1 MNFLWPGFFYL
12 LGLIPVLV
20 GLYIWILRRRKR
32 FTVRYSSLSL
42 VRAANPERSRWKR
55 HIPFALFLLALA
67 GLVLTLVRPVAV
79 VSLPVDK
86 RTIIMAIDVSL
97 SMCAIDIPPNR
108 LEAAKAAAHAFI
120 EQQNANTEIGVVAF
134 AGFAAVLQP
143 PTSDRELLFEAVERL
158 QPARRTA
165 IGSGILKSID
175 TLAEFD
181 ENIPPSAFSPEP
193 VSPLA
198 PIPEGAYNPAIIVV
212 LTDGVSNVGPNPLDA
227 AQQALERGLRV
238 YTIGYGTESND
249 SPFNCNPDDPN
260 SQPFQFRG
268 GNFGGGGGN
277 PGGFRRGIDE
287 VTLQEV
293 ADLTGGAYFA
303 AESATE
309 LQDVF
314 QKLPT
319 ETITKTETTELSVFF
334 AAFAALLLVL
344 AMILS
349 MMWSP
354 SSVE

>member
-12 LGLIPVLV
+12 FGLIPILV
-20 GLYIWILRRRKR
+20 GFYIWILRRRKR
-32 FTVRYSSLSL
+32 FTVRYPSLSL

-55 HIPFALFLLALA
+55 HIPFVLFLLTLTGLILA
-67 GLVLTLVRPVAV
+67 LVRPVSV
-79 VSLPVDK
+79 VTLPTDK

-108 LEAAKAAAHAFI
+108 LEAAKAAARTFI
-120 EQQNANTEIGVVAF
+120 EQQSAGTEIGIVAF

-143 PTSDRELLFEAVERL
+143 PTSDRELLFKAVELL

-175 TLAEFD
+175 ALAEFD
-181 ENIPPSAFSPEP
+181 ENIPPSTFGPSAS
-193 VSPLA
+193 SPLA
-198 PIPEGAYNPAIIVV
+198 PFQPGAYHPAIIVV
-212 LTDGVSNVGPNPLDA
+212 LTDGVSNIGPHPLDA

-249 SPFNCNPDDPN
+249 SPFNCNPDNPN
-260 SQPFQFRG
+260 SQPFRFGG

-287 VTLQEV
+287 ETLQEV

-314 QKLPT
+314 QNLPT
-319 ETITKTETTELSVFF
+319 ETITKTELTELSVFF
-334 AAFAALLLVL
+334 TAIAALMFFL
-344 AMILS
+344 AMLLS
-349 MMWSP
+349 MLWSP
-354 SSVE
+354 LS

>member
-20 GLYIWILRRRKR
+20 GLYLWILRRRKR

-55 HIPFALFLLALA
+55 HFPFALFLLALA
-67 GLVLTLVRPVAV
+67 GLVLTLTRPVAV

-108 LEAAKAAAHAFI
+108 LEAAKSAARAFI
-120 EQQNANTEIGVVAF
+120 EQQGPGTEIGVVAF

-143 PTSDRELLFEAVERL
+143 PTSDRDLLLEAIERL

-181 ENIPPSAFSPEP
+181 ENIPPSAFSPDTS
-193 VSPLA
+193 SPLA
-198 PIPEGAYNPAIIVV
+198 PLPPGAYNPAIIVV
-212 LTDGVSNVGPNPLDA
+212 LTDGVSNVGPHPLDA

-249 SPFNCNPDDPN
+249 SPFNCDPENPN

-268 GNFGGGGGN
+268 GNFGGGGGT
-277 PGGFRRGIDE
+277 GGFRRGIDE
-287 VTLQEV
+287 ETLQQV

-319 ETITKTETTELSVFF
+319 ETIAKTETTELSVFF

-344 AMILS
+344 AMVLA

-354 SSVE
+354 LS